1 MYIGKQI
8 QYHFRRMSNIMDY
21 NLINIQPR
29 SRENND
35 IKKEVDK
42 IMSKNGKY
50 TQEEVNGILSRE
62 LVTPLEVRLIHQYY
76 KDL

>member
-1 MYIGKQI
+1 
-8 QYHFRRMSNIMDY
+8 MDY